1 MTTMYDTIEARSW
14 SIVYMTMGER
24 VYRAMFEES
33 LWRYVGARWTQHNSR
48 VELGREW
55 DK

>member
-33 LWRYVGARWTQHNSR
+33 LWRYEESGTNEHRH
-48 VELGREW
+48 
-55 DK
+55 